1 MSKEENNY
9 NEIGDLS
16 KKTVDW
22 SKVDTINSQVK
33 YRGSGINTSNTF
45 TRGVQGCNNSMEIL
59 NFYRNLYYK
68 ESQDTE
74 QGIMAMAVN
83 DVFMKAKEL
92 GVLEDLNM
100 NNKNRST
107 HWLFIMNDDSTYGTT
122 TDDFKAAIVELA
134 DYTGLNSPL
143 FNKCINGFLNDD
155 IEGLIQ
161 LFNQFS
167 YYNIEQVYDVK
178 KKLWSV

>member
-9 NEIGDLS
+9 NSIGDPS

-22 SKVDTINSQVK
+22 SKIDTIDSQVK

-45 TRGVQGCNNSMEIL
+45 ERGVKGCKNSI
-59 NFYRNLYYK
+59 
-68 ESQDTE
+68 
-74 QGIMAMAVN
+74 
-83 DVFMKAKEL
+83 
-92 GVLEDLNM
+92 
-100 NNKNRST
+100 ST

-122 TDDFKAAIVELA
+122 TDDFKAAIVKLA

-178 KKLWSV
+178 KKLWSI